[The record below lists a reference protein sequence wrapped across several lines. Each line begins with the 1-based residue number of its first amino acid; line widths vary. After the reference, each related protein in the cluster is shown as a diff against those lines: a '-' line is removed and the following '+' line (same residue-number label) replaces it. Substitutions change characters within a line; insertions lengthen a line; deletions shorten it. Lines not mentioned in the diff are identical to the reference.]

1 MKIEVYTDGS
11 GTSFGSPGGWAYV
24 IVVDGVQVHEANGS
38 EKDATNN
45 TMELRAAIEG
55 LKFIKSN
62 PSYSGA
68 EIVLISD
75 SQLVLNFA
83 ANTWQCKKLHL
94 ALLAS
99 NLRNLYKDL
108 SASGKWVKGHS
119 GDKYNER
126 CDELAK
132 SARDNCP

>member
-1 MKIEVYTDGS
+1 MLIEVYTDGS

-24 IVVDGVQVHEANGS
+24 VVIDGVKVHENNGS

-55 LKFIKSN
+55 LKFVQAQTH
-62 PSYSGA
+62 YAGA
-68 EIVLISD
+68 EVVLISD

-83 ANTWQCKKLHL
+83 ADTWKCKKMHL

-99 NLRNLYKDL
+99 NLKNLYKSL
-108 SASGKWVKGHS
+108 SAKGRWVKGHS
-119 GDKYNER
+119 GDTHNER

-132 SARDNCP
+132 AARHNCP